1 MRIGGKFLLVSRM
14 LWCSGGLSPLI
25 LIHNVF
31 SKRRFFMNEPHL
43 LYEAE
48 EHIAKLIINRPEA
61 KNAFSP
67 EMIALWR
74 EALERAQADQE
85 IRVMV
90 ITGRGDTFCSGGDI
104 RDMAEGKLRS
114 WDMKNFLW
122 EGVHRILLALEDTDK
137 PVIAAINGTA
147 MGAGLDMAIMCDL
160 RVCSDRARMAES
172 YIMMGIAPGDGGAY
186 FLPRLVGIA
195 RALELLFTGRVISA
209 KEALDI
215 GLVNR
220 VVPHERLMEETM
232 SLAKEIAGKPPLA
245 LRMIKRAV
253 YQAQRSDLR
262 SHLDYISSQLG
273 LLSETKDHQEAARAF
288 LEKRKP
294 HFRGK

>member
-1 MRIGGKFLLVSRM
+1 MAMK
-14 LWCSGGLSPLI
+14 
-25 LIHNVF
+25 
-31 SKRRFFMNEPHL
+31 EPHL
-43 LYEAE
+43 LYETE
-48 EHIAKLIINRPEA
+48 EHIAKIILNRPEA

-74 EALERAQADQE
+74 EALERSQTDQN
-85 IRVMV
+85 IRVIV
-90 ITGRGDTFCSGGDI
+90 VTGKGDTFCSGGDI

-122 EGVHRILLALEDTDK
+122 EGVHRIVLALENTDK
-137 PVIAAINGTA
+137 PVIAAINGVA
-147 MGAGLDMAIMCDL
+147 MGAGLDMALMCDL
-160 RVCSDRARMAES
+160 RVCSDKAKMAES
-172 YIMMGIAPGDGGAY
+172 YIMMGVAPGDGGAY

-195 RALELLFTGRVISA
+195 RALELLLTGRVIGA

-220 VVPHERLMEETM
+220 VVPHEKLMEEAM
-232 SLAKEIAGKPPLA
+232 SLAKEIASKPPLA
-245 LRMIKRAV
+245 ARMIKRAV
-253 YQAQRSDLR
+253 YQAQKSDLR

-273 LLSETKDHQEAARAF
+273 LLSETRDHQEAARAF

-294 HFRGK
+294 HFTGE